1 MRIILTIFI
10 ISNFLVLKGLSI
22 YIRSGEGMKVNGKDL
37 ILQNLSSHSI
47 FSILEFY
54 KLKPET
60 LAIEKNGE
68 IIPKENWKDNDLLES
83 DQIEIIK
90 FVGGG

>member
-1 MRIILTIFI
+1 
-10 ISNFLVLKGLSI
+10 
-22 YIRSGEGMKVNGKDL
+22 MKVNGKDL
-37 ILQNLSSHSI
+37 ILQNLPSHSI
-47 FSILEFY
+47 SSILEFY

-68 IIPKENWKDNDLLES
+68 IIPKESWKENDLIES
-83 DQIEIIK
+83 DHIEIIK